1 MLKFLAE
8 QDESKCCGCGA
19 CKEICPKKAIS
30 MKPNTEGFMYPMV
43 DAEKCVECKLC
54 EKVCPEMVMPLKAD
68 PLEIY
73 AIQNKDKTELFDSS
87 SGGAF
92 RLVADSIINQGGNVV
107 GCVWNDNVEPVLA
120 ITDTLD
126 GLKPM
131 QGSKYLY
138 SSTEHTYSQTKRLLD
153 EGKMVL
159 FTGTPCQ
166 CAGLLNFLQKPYN
179 NLLTM
184 DFLCHGV
191 PSQEAFNSYRNSLK
205 EKTEDYK
212 FRDKE
217 KHGWGHTSS
226 YISVTGLKR
235 KKVYSEGAINS
246 YDFGFL
252 KGYFSRYSCYSCKYR
267 GQMRITDY
275 TVCDF
280 WGYRRF
286 YNEIETSEGVSAFQV
301 NTLRGKKFMET
312 FKQNAVF
319 HLTSRKNVAIENP
332 AILHEHNDIV
342 PELRKEIYQ
351 KIKKDGWKAVEKRYL
366 RCKHYY
372 LKKVWYALPDKLTK
386 AIKKVTKG

>member
-131 QGSKYLY
+131 Q
-138 SSTEHTYSQTKRLLD
+138 E
-153 EGKMVL
+153 
-159 FTGTPCQ
+159 
-166 CAGLLNFLQKPYN
+166 
-179 NLLTM
+179 
-184 DFLCHGV
+184 
-191 PSQEAFNSYRNSLK
+191 
-205 EKTEDYK
+205 
-212 FRDKE
+212 
-217 KHGWGHTSS
+217 
-226 YISVTGLKR
+226 
-235 KKVYSEGAINS
+235 
-246 YDFGFL
+246 
-252 KGYFSRYSCYSCKYR
+252 
-267 GQMRITDY
+267 
-275 TVCDF
+275 
-280 WGYRRF
+280 
-286 YNEIETSEGVSAFQV
+286 
-301 NTLRGKKFMET
+301 
-312 FKQNAVF
+312 
-319 HLTSRKNVAIENP
+319 
-332 AILHEHNDIV
+332 
-342 PELRKEIYQ
+342 
-351 KIKKDGWKAVEKRYL
+351 
-366 RCKHYY
+366 
-372 LKKVWYALPDKLTK
+372 
-386 AIKKVTKG
+386 